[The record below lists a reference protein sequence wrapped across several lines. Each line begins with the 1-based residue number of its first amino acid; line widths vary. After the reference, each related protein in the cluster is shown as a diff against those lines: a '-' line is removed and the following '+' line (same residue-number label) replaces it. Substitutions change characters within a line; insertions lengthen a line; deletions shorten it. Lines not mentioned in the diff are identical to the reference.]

1 MKGFILTLILFTLLI
16 ASIIIN
22 CFFVNNVHKD
32 MHELVDK
39 VSPYPSEENEA
50 LIKQIEKLWD
60 ERKKLLSISV
70 SFSEID
76 KVTNSIDALSASNQ
90 SKDATQIAINI
101 KLLQN
106 AIDTLKRLEM
116 FSVENIL

>member
-39 VSPYPSEENEA
+39 VSPYPSEKNEA

>member
-1 MKGFILTLILFTLLI
+1 
-16 ASIIIN
+16 
-22 CFFVNNVHKD
+22 

-39 VSPYPSEENEA
+39 VSPSPSEGNEA

-76 KVTNSIDALSASNQ
+76 DVTNRIDALFASNQ
-90 SKDATQIAINI
+90 SKDAVQIAINI
-101 KLLQN
+101 ELLQN

-116 FSVENIL
+116 FSIENIL

>member
-1 MKGFILTLILFTLLI
+1 MKGFVLTLIIFALLI
-16 ASIIIN
+16 SGIVIN
-22 CFFVNNVHKD
+22 CIFVNKVHKD

-39 VSPYPSEENEA
+39 VSPSPSEGNEV

-76 KVTNSIDALSASNQ
+76 DITNRIDALFASNQ
-90 SKDATQIAINI
+90 SKDAVQIAINI
-101 KLLQN
+101 ELLQN

-116 FSVENIL
+116 FSIENIL